1 MSNPADIEFDTLE
14 AIAVAVAAYEHN
26 GSYVK
31 TSEYDYNANQ
41 PLPEIAKYPNK
52 ELVRAYFGVDHYS
65 VDAPRPPLVKITD
78 EHRQKAEDIRNY
90 SKKAVFKILGKKP
103 VQDIFGFDLSLA
115 NGSYEENLYQILNQ
129 DKVKLFNL
137 GFVASAP
144 LYYANGKKRDHVK
157 NRLNDLESN
166 HVGTVGCKVSLT
178 NFEVIRN
185 DKSKN
190 FPGNI
195 VQGICEGNLFLYFA
209 SRGAE
214 HIKVGDFI
222 NIEGKVKE
230 HAMEKDTIPMTK
242 LNYVKERITHGNVT
256 QTAVVRINSDGHLF

>member
-1 MSNPADIEFDTLE
+1 MSSNPADSEFDTLE

-26 GSYVK
+26 EGYVK
-31 TSEYDYNANQ
+31 TSEYDYNNNVPTQ
-41 PLPEIAKYPNK
+41 TKYPNK

-65 VDAPRPPLVKITD
+65 VDAPRPPLVKVTD

-103 VQDIFGFDLSLA
+103 VQDIFGFDLSISSS
-115 NGSYEENLYQILNQ
+115 NYEEQLYQILNQ

-144 LYYANGKKRDHVK
+144 LYYTNGKRRDYTK
-157 NRLNDLESN
+157 TRLNEIESQ
-166 HVGTVGCKVSLT
+166 HVGTVGGKVSLHK
-178 NFEVIRN
+178 FEVIRN
-185 DKSKN
+185 TKSKN

-195 VQGICEGNLFLYFA
+195 IQGICDGNLFLYFV
-209 SRGAE
+209 SRGAD

-222 NIEGKVKE
+222 DIEGKVKE
-230 HAMEKDTIPMTK
+230 HVMEQDTIPMTK
-242 LNYVKERITHGNVT
+242 LNYVKERIDHGNIA
-256 QTAVVRINSDGHLF
+256 QTSVVRINSHSNLF